1 MGHKVDAGIGGMG
14 IFWLTAGAL
23 LAGTALALIFG
34 FRQGRRI
41 EAPAVQDLQVY
52 RDQLAEIERDQARG
66 VIAVEEA
73 ARLKTEVSRRI
84 LEADRSMQ
92 TAVAGE
98 ARGPGGAFVVLAVLL
113 VQAGGVALYWR
124 LGAPGYPD
132 MPLAQRYAMAEELH
146 ANRPGQAAA
155 EAEAPDTEQ
164 TEGVDPEFLQ
174 LMERLRAAAA
184 SRPGDLEGQRLLAQ
198 NEARLG
204 RFAAAHAAQA
214 ELIRIKGEAAS
225 AEDYAGLGE
234 LLIFAAGGYVSPEA
248 EAALVKALEM
258 DPKNGTARYYA
269 GLMFAQLARPDR
281 AFTLWRGLLAES
293 QPDDPWV
300 EPIRSRI
307 QEIAAL
313 AGEKY
318 ELPPAAGLRG
328 PDAAALDA
336 AGEMSE
342 ADRGAMIEGM
352 VAQLN
357 DRLASEGGSAAEWA
371 QLLRALGVLQRRD
384 QAAAIWIEAQ
394 GRFAGRPEDLET
406 IRAAAQ
412 AAGVAGVT
420 E

>member
-34 FRQGRRI
+34 FRQGRRV

-113 VQAGGVALYWR
+113 VLAGGVALYWR

-146 ANRPGQAAA
+146 ANRPDQAAA

-214 ELIRIKGEAAS
+214 ELIRIKGDAAS

-248 EAALVKALEM
+248 EAALVKALEL

-307 QEIAAL
+307 QEIAML

-342 ADRGAMIEGM
+342 ADRSAMIEGM

>member
-34 FRQGRRI
+34 FRQGRRV

-113 VQAGGVALYWR
+113 VLAGGVALYWR

-132 MPLAQRYAMAEELH
+132 MPLAQRYAIAEELH
-146 ANRPGQAAA
+146 ANRPDQAAA

-214 ELIRIKGEAAS
+214 ELIRIKGDAAT

-234 LLIFAAGGYVSPEA
+234 LLIFAAGGYVSREA